1 MVDDFLGGFLSIEED
16 LDSTLKQLSDDL
28 MSLENADEIGAI
40 TSFVGIVR
48 NTSDS
53 EEKRVIGMEVEH
65 WEERGKTSMTDIA
78 TRLGEKYG
86 LVGVRIFHVYGKLSI
101 GDPIVYVVLASRHR
115 KEAFEAMEE
124 AIHLYKT
131 ESPVW
136 KKEIY
141 EDKTDKW
148 IFTGS

>member
-1 MVDDFLGGFLSIEED
+1 MSERFLGGFLSIEED
-16 LDSTLKQLSDDL
+16 LGSTLNQLTDDL
-28 MSLENADEIGAI
+28 MSLESANEVGAI

-48 NTSDS
+48 STSDS
-53 EEKRVIGMEVEH
+53 EKKRVIGMEVEH
-65 WEERGKTSMTDIA
+65 WEERGKASMTDIA
-78 TRLGEKYG
+78 TRVGEKFG

-101 GDPIVYVVLASRHR
+101 GDPIVFVVLASKHR

-124 AIHLYKT
+124 SIHLYKT